1 MSLIKL
7 KLNDKKNIVL
17 FQFLY
22 SQNQHLGWP
31 RSDRFN
37 PEEITIYTTDDLI
50 ELNEEILGEI
60 NKYVKLEIIGY

>member
-7 KLNDKKNIVL
+7 KLDNKKNIVL

-31 RSDRFN
+31 RSNRFN
-37 PEEITIYTTDDLI
+37 PEDITIYTTEDLM
-50 ELNEEILGEI
+50 ERNKEVLGVI
-60 NKYVKLEIIGY
+60 SKYIKLKIIQY

>member
-31 RSDRFN
+31 RSDQFN
-37 PEEITIYTTDDLI
+37 PKEITIYTTNDLMK
-50 ELNEEILGEI
+50 LNKEALGEI
-60 NKYVKLEIIGY
+60 SKYVKLEIIEY